1 MRTTTIH
8 ALFIAAALGGGLAI
22 GYLFL
27 PGEWY
32 QSLVKPVFTPPNWL
46 FAPAWSILYVLIGIA
61 GARTFIRE
69 RASPP
74 MALWVSQMVLNF
86 LWSPVFF
93 GAQRPALGLGIIILL
108 LISILLFIIRRWRL
122 DRVSALLFVPYALW
136 VSFATLLNASIVYL
150 N

>member
-1 MRTTTIH
+1 MRTIATH
-8 ALFIAAALGGGLAI
+8 ALFIAISLGGGLLI

-32 QSLVKPVFTPPNWL
+32 QSLAKPFFTPPNWL

-61 GARTFIRE
+61 GARTFLRE

-74 MALWVSQMVLNF
+74 MALWVSQMILNF

-93 GAQRPALGLGIIILL
+93 GAQRPGFALGIIILL
-108 LISILLFIIRRWRL
+108 LLSILLFIVRRWRL

-136 VSFATLLNASIVYL
+136 VGFATLLNASIVYL

>member
-1 MRTTTIH
+1 MRTIATH
-8 ALFIAAALGGGLAI
+8 ALFVAAALGGGLLI
-22 GYLFL
+22 GYIFL

-32 QSLVKPVFTPPNWL
+32 QSLAKPFFTPPNWL

-61 GARTFIRE
+61 GARTFLRE

-74 MALWVSQMVLNF
+74 MALWLSQMILNF

-108 LISILLFIIRRWRL
+108 LISILLFINRRWRL

-136 VSFATLLNASIVYL
+136 VGFATLLNASIVYL